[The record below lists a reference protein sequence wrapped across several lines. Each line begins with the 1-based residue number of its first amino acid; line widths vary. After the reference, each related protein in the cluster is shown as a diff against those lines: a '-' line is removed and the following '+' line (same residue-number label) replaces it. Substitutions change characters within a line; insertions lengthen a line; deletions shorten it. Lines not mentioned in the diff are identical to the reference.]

1 MRYPAEDDQSPVDKR
16 LIFHGQ
22 CLYQYTSGLLE
33 VVKWGERVGGGGS
46 DAGNCALARQRGAA
60 SSGSCNHGRP
70 E

>member
-33 VVKWGERVGGGGS
+33 VVKWGERVGGWGGQMQ
-46 DAGNCALARQRGAA
+46 AIAL
-60 SSGSCNHGRP
+60 
-70 E
+70 